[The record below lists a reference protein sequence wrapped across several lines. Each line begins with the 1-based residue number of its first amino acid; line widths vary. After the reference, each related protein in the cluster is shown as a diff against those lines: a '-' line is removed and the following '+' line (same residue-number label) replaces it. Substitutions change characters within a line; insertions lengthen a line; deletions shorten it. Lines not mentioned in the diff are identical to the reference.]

1 MKIKAL
7 DGQTYVLKF
16 DTEVPGYCSGLHENA
31 REILREVFPCDTI
44 AEEVTLPGS
53 GNLRFDFFLPL
64 RRLAIEVQGQQHYEE
79 NSKFH
84 RNTGEF
90 NAGRSRDKAKSQFC
104 KINKITLLELKYN
117 EQSDW
122 RRQIIEW
129 ASE

>member
-1 MKIKAL
+1 VKIKGL
-7 DGQTYVLKF
+7 DGQVYTLKF
-16 DTEVPGYCSGLHENA
+16 DTELPGYCSGLHELA
-31 REILREVFPCDTI
+31 RSTLQEVFPCDTI
-44 AEEVTLPGS
+44 AEEVILPGS
-53 GNLRFDFFLPL
+53 GNMRFDFFLPL
-64 RRLAIEVQGQQHYEE
+64 RRLAIEVQGEQHYSQ

-84 RNTGEF
+84 KNSGEF
-90 NAGRSRDKAKSQFC
+90 IAGKNRDKAKAQFC